1 MGSRLLR
8 VLRAGA
14 LLSALGAVACG
25 SGSSSTPTA
34 HTTARPG
41 GTTTHTTAQPGGTT
55 PTPSA
60 TLSTTST
67 TTQTTGNGTYNVT
80 VSLTGTDQ
88 VQGAFTQA
96 VDPGASSHCQPPNQL
111 SGSVG
116 GQHVQAQFA
125 GTPSATPQGLSPG
138 DLLLT
143 VGTHTW
149 GVASASNA
157 PHGTSG
163 TLQRNS
169 DGSGSAQFQ
178 NLALQTNFAQ
188 QPQESGSITWTC
200 S

>member
-1 MGSRLLR
+1 MALRLLPL
-8 VLRAGA
+8 LRAGA

-25 SGSSSTPTA
+25 SGNSSTPTA
-34 HTTARPG
+34 HSTAHPAG
-41 GTTTHTTAQPGGTT
+41 GTPTASP
-55 PTPSA
+55 PF
-60 TLSTTST
+60 STSTNT
-67 TTQTTGNGTYNVT
+67 TTQSTANPNGTYNVT
-80 VSLTGTDQ
+80 VSLTGSDPA
-88 VQGAFTQA
+88 QGSFTQP
-96 VDPGASSHCQPPNQL
+96 VDPGAGRCQPPNQL
-111 SGSVG
+111 SGNAG
-116 GQHVQAQFA
+116 GQHLQAQFA
-125 GTPSATPQGLSPG
+125 GPPSATPQTLSPG

-143 VGTHTW
+143 VGSHTW

-188 QPQESGSITWTC
+188 QPQESGTITWTC

>member
-1 MGSRLLR
+1 MAVRLRPL
-8 VLRAGA
+8 LSAGA
-14 LLSALGAVACG
+14 LLSALGAAACG
-25 SGSSSTPTA
+25 SGTSSTPTPHA
-34 HTTARPG
+34 TAK
-41 GTTTHTTAQPGGTT
+41 PGGTT
-55 PTPSA
+55 PTASPPF
-60 TLSTTST
+60 STTST
-67 TTQTTGNGTYNVT
+67 TSTSTHTTGNPNGTYNVT
-80 VSLTGTDQ
+80 VSLTGTDLA
-88 VQGAFTQA
+88 QGAFTQPA
-96 VDPGASSHCQPPNQL
+96 DPGASSHCPPPNQL

-116 GQHVQAQFA
+116 GQHVQAQFTGA
-125 GTPSATPQGLSPG
+125 ASGTPQTLSPG

-143 VGTHTW
+143 VGSHTW

>member
-1 MGSRLLR
+1 MALRLVPL
-8 VLRAGA
+8 LRAGA

-25 SGSSSTPTA
+25 SGNSSTPTVHA
-34 HTTARPG
+34 TTPPG
-41 GTTTHTTAQPGGTT
+41 GATPTASPPFSTTTTTHTTAN
-55 PTPSA
+55 A
-60 TLSTTST
+60 
-67 TTQTTGNGTYNVT
+67 NGTYSVT
-80 VSLTGTDQ
+80 VSLTGTDLA
-88 VQGAFTQA
+88 QGSFTQP
-96 VDPGASSHCQPPNQL
+96 VDAGGSRCQPPNQL
-111 SGSVG
+111 SGNVG
-116 GQHVQAQFA
+116 GQHLQAQFA
-125 GTPSATPQGLSPG
+125 GSPSASPQALSPG

-143 VGTHTW
+143 IGSHTW

-163 TLQRNS
+163 TLQRNA

>member
-1 MGSRLLR
+1 MALRLRPLLR
-8 VLRAGA
+8 ATA
-14 LLSALGAVACG
+14 LLSALVAVACG
-25 SGSSSTPTA
+25 SGGSSTPTA
-34 HTTARPG
+34 HSTARPG
-41 GTTTHTTAQPGGTT
+41 GTTPTASPPFSTTSTSTTTHTTANP
-55 PTPSA
+55 
-60 TLSTTST
+60 
-67 TTQTTGNGTYNVT
+67 NGTYNVT
-80 VSLTGTDQ
+80 VSLTGTDLA
-88 VQGAFTQA
+88 QGSFAQP
-96 VDPGASSHCQPPNQL
+96 VDPGGSRCQPPSQL

-125 GTPSATPQGLSPG
+125 GAPSATPQTLSPG

-149 GVASASNA
+149 GVASAANA